1 MPVTDPISDMLT
13 RIRNAI
19 MVHHDS
25 VSIPASKLKE
35 SLLRLMREEGFI
47 KDFVKKNGDS
57 REVFEVN
64 LRYYDDDTP
73 VINGLKR
80 ISKPGLRIY
89 TSKDEIPRYLNGL
102 GVAFLSTPKGIM
114 TGYKAKKLGVG
125 GELLFYVW

>member
-35 SLLRLMREEGFI
+35 SLLKLMRDEGFI
-47 KDFVKKNGDS
+47 KDFVKQDGDS
-57 REVFEVN
+57 KEVFEVN

-80 ISKPGLRIY
+80 ISKPGLRVY
-89 TSKDEIPRYLNGL
+89 TSKNEIPRYLNGL
-102 GVAFLSTPKGIM
+102 GVAFLSTPEGIM
-114 TGYKAKKLGVG
+114 TGYEAKKLGVG

>member
-13 RIRNAI
+13 RMRNAI

-35 SLLRLMREEGFI
+35 SLLKLMKEEGFI
-47 KDFVKKNGDS
+47 NDFVKENGDS

-80 ISKPGLRIY
+80 ISKPGLREY
-89 TSKDEIPRYLNGL
+89 TSKNE
-102 GVAFLSTPKGIM
+102 
-114 TGYKAKKLGVG
+114 KK
-125 GELLFYVW
+125 EHTQFYNFTIYINHHHLLDGCMRQYFASC